1 MADSDYVYYPET
13 KQQYVPA
20 PSVASMPA
28 QVERGVI
35 EENKLDTGRQEQAD
49 VGMEKGIK
57 GAAERMGR
65 LMTPRNGSQ
74 DTLPRY
80 EV

>member
-1 MADSDYVYYPET
+1 MLDGDYVYYSET
-13 KQQYVPA
+13 KQQYVSA
-20 PSVASMPA
+20 PSGASVPA
-28 QVERGVI
+28 QVELGVV
-35 EENKLDTGRQEQAD
+35 EEKELDTGRRERAD
-49 VGMEKGIK
+49 VGIEKGIK

-65 LMTPRNGSQ
+65 VMAPRNGSQ